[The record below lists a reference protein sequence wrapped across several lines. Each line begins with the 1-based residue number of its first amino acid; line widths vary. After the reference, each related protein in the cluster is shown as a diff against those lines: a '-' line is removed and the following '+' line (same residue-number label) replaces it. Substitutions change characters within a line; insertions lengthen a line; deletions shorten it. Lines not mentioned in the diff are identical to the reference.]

1 MMSAIVL
8 AAGLSTRMGEVNKL
22 LLPFRDKTV
31 IVSVVDNIINSG
43 VEEVIV
49 VTGYDAEKVQNLL
62 KHLDT
67 KIIYNE
73 NFKKGM
79 TSSIQ
84 KGVSI
89 AKGDSYMICLG
100 DMPFI
105 TNEEYLHIKTSFEN
119 HTQSNEA
126 CICVATYNNKKGNPV
141 IFSSF
146 YKNEILK
153 QSNPEGC
160 KGIILSNKQNVY
172 YVEMNNANILRD
184 IDTRDDYNQ
193 ASICKSS

>member
-22 LLPFRDKTV
+22 LLPFKDKTV

-43 VEEVIV
+43 FEEVIV
-49 VTGYDAEKVQNLL
+49 VTGYDAEKMENLL

-67 KIIYNE
+67 KIVRNE
-73 NFKKGM
+73 DFKKGM

-105 TNEEYLHIKTSFEN
+105 TNGDYLHIRTSFEN
-119 HTQSNEA
+119 NRQSNEA
-126 CICVATYNNKKGNPV
+126 CICVATYKNKKGNPV

-153 QSNPEGC
+153 QSNTEGC
-160 KGIILSNKQNVY
+160 KEIILSNKQNVY
-172 YVEMNNANILRD
+172 NVEMNTANILKD
-184 IDTRDDYNQ
+184 IDTSDDYNQ
-193 ASICKSS
+193 ALVL